1 MWASPCRCSGRG
13 GGDRGPQHL
22 CCLPGLQAGSEDWQA
37 GHSQAGPV
45 VPLLA
50 LLSGCRRQ
58 SPPLGGA
65 PLGAVEARSCLCVH
79 SVEK

>member
-45 VPLLA
+45 VPPAGPA
-50 LLSGCRRQ
+50 LGVQEAEPATGRGAFGC
-58 SPPLGGA
+58 
-65 PLGAVEARSCLCVH
+65 C
-79 SVEK
+79 